1 MVAVAAVNRVPFEI
15 WLQITD
21 LMGPTYSNSLYGV
34 NRTWFE
40 IVMNARYRV
49 LDVTTLNEEVLSRLP
64 LMKDPGIA
72 KRVRTLSISG
82 LALQKSLLS
91 TIIGQK
97 VKFPMDRQ
105 TLSILNRR
113 IQALD
118 VTGVLNSQVRLLAE
132 IVSTLNVT
140 ECFIKWDL
148 REGIRSGELIHAA
161 LQAVIL
167 EVAWPAFGS
176 KLKKLHVSVRPERF
190 RAVLSSEVHLE
201 CLEELHLELLPASS
215 GTRAISAFPDHV
227 SSFVTRLN
235 PHLAALTIQ
244 SLLNLDLSCL
254 FRRLPLLTHLRQLS
268 LQVFLDHASGVL
280 SGLESFFAHSSLKL
294 RHLTLFLYHAAISS
308 AERVLPSLAMARAR
322 IPALETLDI
331 NFGMPHPALATTLLR
346 ELHEL
351 FNGARSTLHTLRLEG
366 IALSY
371 TDLATLTSLLADR
384 NSGDALQRLTISV
397 LTLTARHIDT
407 LARNAPHIRALGIIF
422 MHLSLFPD
430 GAPAAEHL
438 CRANFKT
445 EIGERT
451 YPEWKLQ
458 DISIWHKSRSVD
470 TSRWDLVSPFPACI
484 PSITAFFGDP
494 VPQHKTSESNVVPR
508 MLAALV
514 QG

>member
-40 IVMNARYRV
+40 IVMNARYR
-49 LDVTTLNEEVLSRLP
+49 EVLSRLP

-132 IVSTLNVT
+132 IVSTLNA
-140 ECFIKWDL
+140 F
-148 REGIRSGELIHAA
+148 GPGELIHAA

-176 KLKKLHVSVRPERF
+176 KLRNYMF
-190 RAVLSSEVHLE
+190 RCGQNDSARCCPPKYTWNVV
-201 CLEELHLELLPASS
+201 EELHLELLPASS

-244 SLLNLDLSCL
+244 SLVEP
-254 FRRLPLLTHLRQLS
+254 RLLS

-280 SGLESFFAHSSLKL
+280 SGLESFL
-294 RHLTLFLYHAAISS
+294 RPLITEAAPPHPFPVSCRPISS

-322 IPALETLDI
+322 IPALETLL

-351 FNGARSTLHTLRLEG
+351 
-366 IALSY
+366 Y